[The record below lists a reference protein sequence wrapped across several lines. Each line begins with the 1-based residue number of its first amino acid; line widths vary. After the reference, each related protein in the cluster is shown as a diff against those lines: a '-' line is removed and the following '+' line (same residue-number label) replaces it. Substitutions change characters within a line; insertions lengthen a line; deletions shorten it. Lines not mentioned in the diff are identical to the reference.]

1 MHAIQITQLRAFV
14 AVSALGSYTKAA
26 ESLGYSEP
34 AVHLQ
39 VTALRRALGGVLFE
53 RHRGQ
58 IRLTRFGERMLPLA
72 ERIVEALDQLGEEA
86 DRFHAGEGQALVIG
100 VGRSSGSYV
109 MPAIAG
115 LFRQVYPAVDVS
127 VRMIPVTSIVGELI
141 EGTIDI
147 GFSGGLTEAVARERP
162 RRPRVVAVPWSRY
175 GWTFVAA
182 PAYLAAR
189 DLCQETPLPVYLPA
203 FGEPLQSRL
212 VDAFPT
218 AGVTP
223 EFALVENSEA
233 AKTAAQA
240 LLGVACIPVYAAR
253 LELATGELVRCLEEI
268 EFPPA
273 FIEFAHRR
281 PVENPMVA
289 TFVAFLRT
297 LRTHPSVRQILFP
310 AGTASAAAL
319 VQYREAS
326 LRR

>member
-14 AVSALGSYTKAA
+14 AVAALGSYTKAA

-39 VTALRRALGGVLFE
+39 VTALRRALGGALFE
-53 RHRGQ
+53 RRHGQ

-72 ERIVEALDQLGEEA
+72 EHVVRSLDLLVDEA
-86 DRFHAGEGQALVIG
+86 DRHHAGEGQALVIG

-147 GFSGGLTEAVARERP
+147 GFSGGLTEAVAGGRLRG
-162 RRPRVVAVPWSRY
+162 PRVVAVPWSRY

-182 PAYLAAR
+182 PAYLAGR
-189 DLCQETPLPVYLPA
+189 GPRQETPLPVYLPA
-203 FGEPLQSRL
+203 FGEPLQIRL
-212 VDAFPT
+212 IAGFR
-218 AGVTP
+218 ALGVTP
-223 EFALVENSEA
+223 QFATVENSEA

-268 EFPPA
+268 IFPPA

-281 PVENPMVA
+281 PAENPMVA
-289 TFVAFLRT
+289 TFVTFLRA

-310 AGTASAAAL
+310 TGGTGAAATAA
-319 VQYREAS
+319 RHEAS